1 MESWSEYRLFFT
13 PALVFVLFCDKRDMT
28 CTGRRESSVMK
39 MYTVTENRRGRAAAA
54 AGMSQSPVL

>member
-1 MESWSEYRLFFT
+1 MESLSEYWLFFN

-28 CTGRRESSVMK
+28 CTGRRVSWKLTYM
-39 MYTVTENRRGRAAAA
+39 VTENRRGRAAAA